1 MEWFASGYVTNAILI
16 FGLIFWFLVTFEK
29 HQTLERYVT
38 GTYKKL
44 EDIENI
50 LNEIEDKMSRQW
62 NR

>member
-29 HQTLERYVT
+29 YLKQERYVT

>member
-16 FGLIFWFLVTFEK
+16 FGLICWFLVTFEK
-29 HQTLERYVT
+29 YLTLERYVT

-50 LNEIEDKMSRQW
+50 LNVIEDKMSRQW